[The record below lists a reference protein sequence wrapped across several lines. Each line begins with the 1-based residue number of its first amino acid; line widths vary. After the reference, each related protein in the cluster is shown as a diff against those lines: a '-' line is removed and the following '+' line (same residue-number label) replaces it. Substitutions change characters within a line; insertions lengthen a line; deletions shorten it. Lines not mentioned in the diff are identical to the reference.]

1 MSFKGLQKTFTYT
14 QINNESI
21 DEVFPLLCPVREKD
35 WLYGWDYKMIH
46 SKSGLIEKDCVF
58 TSPYMVGVETVWQV
72 TQYDPEKYFI
82 EFIRFSGS
90 DNIVRI
96 NIQLE
101 EINKYKTKAHISYKY
116 TALNEQQNKFLEE
129 EVEQLFTQS
138 MEWWEQAINFY
149 LATGK
154 MLEP

>member
-1 MSFKGLQKTFTYT
+1 MSFKGLQKTFTCT

-35 WLYGWDYKMIH
+35 WLYGWEYKMIH
-46 SKSGLIEKDCVF
+46 SNSGLIEEGCVF
-58 TSPYMVGVETVWQV
+58 TSPYLNGVDTIWQV
-72 TQYDPEKYFI
+72 TQYNAEKFYI
-82 EFIRFSGS
+82 EFVRVSGS
-90 DNIVRI
+90 DNIARI

-101 EINKYKTKAHISYKY
+101 EINKYRTKVHISYQY
-116 TALNEQQNKFLEE
+116 TALTEEQNTFLEE
-129 EVEQLFTQS
+129 EMEQLFTQS